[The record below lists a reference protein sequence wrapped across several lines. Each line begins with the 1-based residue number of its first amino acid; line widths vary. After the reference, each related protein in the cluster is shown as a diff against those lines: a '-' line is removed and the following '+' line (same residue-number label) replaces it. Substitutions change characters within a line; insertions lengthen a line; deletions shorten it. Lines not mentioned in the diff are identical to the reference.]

1 MMVYINRARHF
12 LTLFCLTSALCTA
25 AIANDNK
32 PKYTFGVFPHLPIID
47 LERIYAPMAAD
58 LAKELNIDLYFQ
70 SKATFEDFKM
80 ELESETYDFIEV
92 QPFDYV
98 DIAARHH
105 YVPLARRNQPLAG
118 VFVVPPHSKIKKPKD
133 LIGKRIALPPKSSA
147 VSRLASDYL
156 LANGIKKNQLR
167 MSYHRSHVN
176 CLQQIL
182 IKKADVCVTAEPTL
196 RFFNHKMKTDLHFV
210 LKTKSIPHVLFAAH
224 TRVPEK
230 LRKQAIQV
238 ITTWDDIEEKRKLLT
253 NAKFPPFVPALDSEY
268 DAVRKIIN
276 EK

>member
-1 MMVYINRARHF
+1 M
-12 LTLFCLTSALCTA
+12 
-25 AIANDNK
+25 NDT
-32 PKYTFGVFPHLPIID
+32 KYTFGVFPHLPIID

-58 LAKELNIDLYFQ
+58 IGKELHIQLSFQ
-70 SKATFEDFKM
+70 AKATFEDFKM

-98 DIAARHH
+98 NIAVSHH
-105 YVPLARRNQPLAG
+105 YVPLARRNEPLAG
-118 VFVVPPHSKIKKPKD
+118 VFVVPENSEIKIPKD
-133 LIGKRIALPPKSSA
+133 LIGKRIALPPLNSA
-147 VSRLASDYL
+147 VSRLATDYL
-156 LANGIKKNQLR
+156 HANGIQTSDVK

-196 RFFNHKMKTDLHFV
+196 KFFNHKMKTDLQFV

-224 TRVPEK
+224 KRVPEK
-230 LRKQAIQV
+230 LRQQAIEV
-238 ITTWDDIEEKRKLLT
+238 ITTWDDIEEKKKLLT

-268 DAVRKIIN
+268 DVVREILRK
-276 EK
+276 K